1 MTLEAILGMDSLF
14 LFICVLCLWIA
25 LLSLG
30 KSDLTAGRGKL
41 WFGAMIASIIGAAIP
56 VILISEG
63 IVSSK
68 PGNIVIAGFS
78 AFYIAILAG
87 RLDKS

>member
-1 MTLEAILGMDSLF
+1 MSLETMLGMDSVF

-25 LLSLG
+25 LSFLG
-30 KSDLTAGRGKL
+30 KSDLTADRGKL
-41 WFGAMIASIIGAAIP
+41 WFGAMIASIVAAAVP

-68 PGNIVIAGFS
+68 PGNIIIAGFS
-78 AFYIAILAG
+78 AFYIAILAS
-87 RLDKS
+87 RLDKQ